1 MVLVENEW
9 AYSNRRVEDLPSRT
23 WNNGYK
29 EQEGRCLTLLSNCE
43 FTVTNFCAV
52 GADWRSIQ

>member
-1 MVLVENEW
+1 MGIFKQK
-9 AYSNRRVEDLPSRT
+9 SRDLPSRT

-43 FTVTNFCAV
+43 FTVTNVCAV